1 MWSPQ
6 TGGTEQFEMDKKIED
21 GYFNLFRL
29 RLLLQNCKTLKVVYN
44 LPRPGP
50 ER

>member
-21 GYFNLFRL
+21 GYFS
-29 RLLLQNCKTLKVVYN
+29 LQVKVVTSE
-44 LPRPGP
+44 L
-50 ER
+50 